1 MANVTDPL
9 IAATRTYRAA
19 LAAVETVRVQA
30 KAEAARKVDQAK
42 ARADAA
48 RTALAGAIVQAAHDG
63 TRQRDIVKATGY
75 SRERVRTILRAGG
88 VEPSD

>member
-9 IAATRTYRAA
+9 LAATRTYRSA
-19 LAAVETVRVQA
+19 LAAVDTTRSQA
-30 KAEAARKVDQAK
+30 QAEAAKKIEQAK

-48 RTALAGAIVQAAHDG
+48 RRALAAAIVQAAVDG

-75 SRERVRTILRAGG
+75 SRERVRTILREGG
-88 VEPSD
+88 VEPD